1 MTIVNAFNDV
11 DGCLYAEGV
20 SCAQIAAEHGTP
32 TFVYS
37 RAAIESRF
45 LALDRALEGIR
56 HRICY
61 AVKANSNLA
70 VLNVL
75 ARLGAGFDIVSIG
88 ELQRVMAAGGDASKV
103 VFSGVGKR
111 ADEISQALQIGVTC
125 FNVESAEEL
134 AVLADCARVAGV
146 RAQMALRV
154 NPDVDAQT
162 HPYISTGLKS
172 NKFGV
177 AIEDALALY
186 LQAAAIP
193 SLRVIGVACHIGSQL
208 TDPAPVLDALQRVL
222 ALVDELQTHG
232 VNIAHIDMG
241 GGFGIRYRDE
251 TPHSPTQFA
260 RKLAAGLQGRELE
273 LLLEP
278 GRCIVGE
285 AGVLLTR
292 VIYTKRNAARSFLIA
307 DAAMNDLIRPALY
320 QGWHP
325 LRRVHEALDAVVET
339 WDLVGPVCESADFL
353 ALERALPAASGDLL
367 ALECCGAYAFVMS
380 SNYNSRPRAAEVM
393 VDGEQSHLVRARE
406 PLTYSR
412 AKVAYLDKN
421 APQSSTPAN

>member
-1 MTIVNAFNDV
+1 MTIVDAFNYV

-20 SCAQIAAEHGTP
+20 SCEQIAREHGTP

-37 RAAIESRF
+37 RAAIESRY
-45 LALDRALEGIR
+45 LALDRALDGTP

-70 VLNVL
+70 VLDVL
-75 ARLGAGFDIVSIG
+75 ARLGAGFDIVSSG
-88 ELQRVMAAGGDASKV
+88 ELQRVIAAGGDASKV

-111 ADEISQALQIGVTC
+111 ADEITEALQAGVTC
-125 FNVESAEEL
+125 FNIESAEEL
-134 AVLADCARVAGV
+134 GVLADCARVAGV
-146 RAQMALRV
+146 RARMALRV

-162 HPYISTGLKS
+162 HPYISTGLKGT
-172 NKFGV
+172 KFGV

-186 LQAAAIP
+186 LRAAAIP
-193 SLRVIGVACHIGSQL
+193 CLQVVGVACHIGSQL
-208 TDPAPVLDALQRVL
+208 TDPSPMLDALQRVL
-222 ALVDELQTHG
+222 ALVGELKTHG

-241 GGFGIRYRDE
+241 GGFGIRYQDE
-251 TPHSPTQFA
+251 TPHSPTEFA
-260 RKLAAGLQGRELE
+260 QRLAHGLGGRELE

-278 GRCIVGE
+278 GRSIVGE

-292 VIYTKRNAARSFLIA
+292 VIHTKHNSARSFLVA

-325 LRRVHEALDAVVET
+325 LRRVHEASDEAAQT

-353 ALERALPAASGDLL
+353 ALQRTLPAASGDLL
-367 ALECCGAYAFVMS
+367 ALECCGAYSFVMS

-393 VDGEQSHLVRARE
+393 VDGGQIHLVRARE
-406 PLTYSR
+406 QIADLFATEHCLPH
-412 AKVAYLDKN
+412 
-421 APQSSTPAN
+421 